1 MKRIDIILALI
12 TGEAV
17 AWLIFGL
24 IREFGLE
31 IRFLSGVLAVFLPI
45 LAVISLWI
53 CYLIGKKILWVFQA
67 AKFLL
72 IGIWATLIDLG
83 VLNFLMWISGLA
95 GGWAFNVFKGISF
108 SVATFAK
115 YWGNKFWAFE
125 KMEKEGMGRE
135 ITQFYVVTLVGLA
148 INVGVA
154 SLIVN
159 TVGIQ
164 FGMPPKIWANIG
176 AIIAAL
182 VAAGWNFIGYKFIV
196 FKK

>member
-24 IREFGLE
+24 VRGYGLE
-31 IRFLSGVLAVFLPI
+31 IRFLSWVLAVFLPI

-72 IGIWATLIDLG
+72 IGVWATLVDLG

-108 SVATFAK
+108 LVATFAK

-125 KMEKEGMGRE
+125 KMEKAGMGRE
-135 ITQFYVVTLVGLA
+135 ITQFYVVTLVGLG

>member
-24 IREFGLE
+24 IRGYGLE
-31 IRFLSGVLAVFLPI
+31 IRFLSWVLAVFLPI

-53 CYLIGKKILWVFQA
+53 CYLIGKKILWVFQV

-72 IGIWATLIDLG
+72 IGVWATLIDLG

-108 SVATFAK
+108 LVATFAK

-125 KMEKEGMGRE
+125 KMEKAGMGRE
-135 ITQFYVVTLVGLA
+135 ITQFYVVTLVGLG